1 MNTVLKI
8 VLSMSVSGALL
19 ILVLFIGK
27 RFLKDRISRQWQY
40 YIWLIVI
47 LRMLL
52 PFGPEINLMG
62 KIYQAMGQTI
72 TAAVF
77 LPSQQISVDI
87 PDEFPI
93 SSDGL
98 EQNNEKMN
106 ELAESFAVE
115 PSFQDIVTV
124 LIKHI
129 WMIWLAVAA
138 AMLIRKITIYQS
150 FIQYINCG
158 STPVSDIK
166 ILDQLSAM
174 TDLEGVK
181 RPVEL
186 LINPLVSSPL
196 LIGFF
201 HPCIV
206 LPGVDNSEK
215 EFRYII
221 LHELTHYRR
230 GDMFYKWLIQI
241 TVCLHWFNPF
251 VYLMCKEIAKAC
263 EFSCDEAVLIKTG
276 YQNAREYGKILLD
289 AMVSVGKY
297 KESLGALTLN
307 ENKQLLK
314 ERLEAIMNL
323 KEKTKVTKILTGVL
337 TVCIILG
344 ALFIGVYPVNA
355 VSYREES
362 VESNEIAISEPD
374 KQERFT
380 QTRKGLRFGISSP
393 DAEQCYEAGS
403 LPLFQIAFSRLDED
417 EQRTWMEK
425 IYADGEIAFFSIS
438 VDELNIDSPLIRDFA
453 EKFYEDGSVSF
464 FSVLTNRMTKETMES
479 WLDRALEDRKSSF
492 QSVLFDKL
500 EKDGEKN
507 ALEKELE
514 QKQME
519 EYETAG
525 VIKNGKDY
533 YFQGQLIN
541 IFLDARPGKPYY
553 TLNLNPKGTVNVKIN
568 RGEDGEITGAVY
580 MTEEEVAELF
590 ITQ

>member
-106 ELAESFAVE
+106 ELAESFAVK

-276 YQNAREYGKILLD
+276 YQNAREYGNILLD

-374 KQERFT
+374 EQERFT

-519 EYETAG
+519 EYEAVG

-533 YFQGQLIN
+533 YFQGQLVN

-553 TLNLNPKGTVNVKIN
+553 TLNLNPKGTVNVKID

>member
-374 KQERFT
+374 EQERFT

-533 YFQGQLIN
+533 YFQGQLVN

-553 TLNLNPKGTVNVKIN
+553 TLNLNPKGTVNVKID